1 MTAVAT
7 ATPSKLWKYLTIVL
21 IALLVL
27 IALRMLLTASVVKP
41 DFSILNQEQAMSD
54 KWTWPVIKWGL
65 LLPIVAASLVF
76 GARWG
81 MASKKASAP
90 QQQGQAHLQQGVVSD
105 QTKREYVLEVIGL
118 GVTLDK
124 YRQGKLWAA
133 LQAGNSHTTIREQDK
148 EKYEWSAQDKE
159 GLGGGRGGDSLE
171 NGAQYTPM
179 YFGVPVFDAESPVKN
194 PMRIDQQTAPL
205 MMGLAGGA
213 DSSGMAWH
221 LFVIGPSRSGEYPD
235 RILEDVFAFFD
246 AHPDVPYIVLNS
258 DDGMG
263 PRDSNRPEG
272 APKLLKDGYYIPEM
286 PDSSALFVLARRE
299 RVDPVRPF
307 IWDDPDNRFVQ
318 KIFRWMYCELMESV
332 PHPDRDK
339 VVRTPAQVGAD
350 PTHHERSDPVQRP
363 PLINEW
369 LEAAAAFAQRP
380 DIRGTGVAGMM
391 GDLNPFAHHPP
402 KEWKPTPW
410 FPIPWNKEQLATF
423 DRLPTLGFIHRPT
436 FVRLVDEQGKPI
448 TRRDA
453 REKALQAG
461 WQAALQSLPE
471 AQRPHAPARVI
482 VATGGNT
489 DQMIALHGTLDAYAA
504 SGGPELDS
512 GKSSQF
518 IDTDKRLGNTGAA
531 TLFMQ
536 MAIGVMGSYRDGGIS
551 AAINLRDQNEASI
564 VFISPPSEEKRKT
577 QKHPN
582 GGDVFAHHG
591 TPAIDP
597 ENYK

>member
-1 MTAVAT
+1 MNSSASVNH
-7 ATPSKLWKYLTIVL
+7 PSQWKYPL

-27 IALRMLLTASVVKP
+27 ILLSTLFVARLIQPESFIP
-41 DFSILNQEQAMSD
+41 EQEQSMNT
-54 KWTWPVIKWGL
+54 TWILPVIKWAV
-65 LLPIVAASLVF
+65 LLPVGVVALLF
-76 GARWG
+76 GARWT
-81 MASKKASAP
+81 MASKNVQTKDP
-90 QQQGQAHLQQGVVSD
+90 QSQTQQVAVSD
-105 QTKREYVLEVIGL
+105 QAKREYVLEVIGL

-124 YRQGKLWAA
+124 YRQGKLWEA
-133 LQAGNSHTTIREQDK
+133 LQAGAPQTTIREQDK
-148 EKYEWSAQDKE
+148 QKYEWSAQDKK

-179 YFGVPVFDAESPVKN
+179 YYGVPVFAAEGPILNPARAEKPTSP
-194 PMRIDQQTAPL
+194 L
-205 MMGLAGGA
+205 MGLAGGA
-213 DSSGMAWH
+213 ISSGMAWH
-221 LFVIGPSRSGEYPD
+221 LFVIGPRRFDEHPD

-246 AHPDVPYIVLNS
+246 ANPDVPYIVLNS

-263 PRDSNRPEG
+263 PRDSYRPAG
-272 APKLLKDGYYIPEM
+272 TAKLLRDGYYIPEM

-299 RVDPVRPF
+299 RVDPVRAF
-307 IWDDPDNRFVQ
+307 VWDDPDNKFLQNV
-318 KIFRWMYCELMESV
+318 FRWMYGELMAAV
-332 PHPDRDK
+332 PHPRR
-339 VVRTPAQVGAD
+339 VQITRTPAQVGAD
-350 PTHHERSDPVQRP
+350 TVRRENTEPVERP
-363 PLINEW
+363 PLISEW

-380 DIRGTGVAGMM
+380 DIRGSGVAGMM
-391 GDLNPFAHHPP
+391 DDLNPFAHHPP
-402 KEWKPTPW
+402 KEWQPTPW

-436 FVRLVDEQGKPI
+436 FVRLVDEQDKPL

-461 WQAALQSLPE
+461 WQAALQTLPE
-471 AQRPHAPARVI
+471 AQRSHAPARVV
-482 VATGGNT
+482 VATSGNT
-489 DQMIALHGTLDAYAA
+489 DQMIALHSTLDAYAA
-504 SGGPELDS
+504 NGGPELDS

-564 VFISPPSEEKRKT
+564 VFISPPSDEKRKT

-591 TPAIDP
+591 TPAVDP
-597 ENYK
+597 DNYK